1 MTLLLETVEKVAMPL
16 FRMGKH
22 EIFTSISCEIVGK
35 NFVRGVLSDAR
46 VVRKDLI

>member
-22 EIFTSISCEIVGK
+22 EIFTSISFEIVGK
-35 NFVRGVLSDAR
+35 NFVRGVIFHAHVAGNDM
-46 VVRKDLI
+46 I